1 MREFLKTLAA
11 ICAVLFIFTGVPVLL
26 LFNLERRAFSSA
38 TYKQAFAN
46 QRLYERMPG
55 ILAATLS
62 TTISQNPGMVPALRE
77 LTVEEWQ
84 VMISSLLPP
93 QELQAMT
100 DQTLDATFDYLNFRS
115 NSIIISLLPVKARL
129 AGEAGV
135 NLVRQFLQT
144 QPPCTVEQ
152 LTQMALGLLGGDI
165 ALCNPPV
172 EALNLLAPFIQSQIQ
187 TINVTFPNEIALV
200 PGSESGTP
208 QDPRLE
214 LQAVRS
220 AIKFSPFFVFLL
232 LITIAVLAV
241 RSLRDLM
248 VWWGWPLLITGM
260 AGAVIA
266 MIGSPIVGW
275 FLQILILNQGA
286 VLLPPVL
293 AASIGETA
301 SAVASQMLVP
311 AILQG
316 FIIAVIGL
324 IMITL
329 GVILGRSQ
337 RYIITYR

>member
-1 MREFLKTLAA
+1 MRDSLKTLAA
-11 ICAVLFIFTGVPVLL
+11 LCALLFIFAGVTSLL
-26 LFNLERRAFSSA
+26 LFNIESRAFSSA
-38 TYKQAFAN
+38 TYKQAFAD

-62 TTISQNPGMVPALRE
+62 TTLSQNPGMVPFLRE

-84 VMISSLLPP
+84 AMISTLLPP
-93 QELQAMT
+93 EELRAMT

-115 NSIIISLLPVKARL
+115 NSVVISLLPVKAKL

-135 NLVRQFLQT
+135 TVVRQFLQT
-144 QPPCTVEQ
+144 QPSCTVEQ

-165 ALCNPPV
+165 ALCNPPD
-172 EALNLLAPFIQSQIQ
+172 EALNLLAPFIQSQLQ
-187 TINVTFPNEIALV
+187 MINATFPNEIALV
-200 PGSESGTP
+200 PGTESVTP

-220 AIKFSPFFVFLL
+220 AIQFSPFFVFLL
-232 LITIAVLAV
+232 LLTIAVLAV

-248 VWWGWPLLITGM
+248 VWWGWPLLITGI

-286 VLLPPVL
+286 VLLPPIL
-293 AASIGETA
+293 ASSIGETA
-301 SAVASQMLVP
+301 TAVASQMLVP
-311 AILQG
+311 VILQA

-324 IMITL
+324 IMI
-329 GVILGRSQ
+329 ILGILLGRRQ
-337 RYIITYR
+337 RYIITYT